1 MEIDTLASMTCTDR
15 LALWSSV
22 LAFIG
27 GALLIVD
34 TFSPVRQ
41 LLLKGGKQK
50 WEWLSSRLGLGT
62 KLPTPPPPPTNDTGA
77 LDRAKRS
84 QGITRAGFGLITLGF
99 LLDLMAKL
107 HCAFVL
113 GLMARLHLC

>member
-1 MEIDTLASMTCTDR
+1 M
-15 LALWSSV
+15 
-22 LAFIG
+22 
-27 GALLIVD
+27 
-34 TFSPVRQ
+34 
-41 LLLKGGKQK
+41 
-50 WEWLSSRLGLGT
+50 
-62 KLPTPPPPPTNDTGA
+62 
-77 LDRAKRS
+77 DRAKRS